1 MIEKIS
7 TLFNTVRYMTYRQW
21 KYRIYYTMRDKVGKR
36 KVKRFNKSFNPIRLP
51 LYYSNNVNNINSVEI
66 AERICSG
73 EIPTI
78 SDINVNY
85 NSDWDLKNEAYRLV
99 SFKLNSFWWLICLSD
114 AYKIT
119 CDKRYIDKGFE
130 YIAEW
135 NEKCGKF
142 ISGDKWNAYV
152 IAERIFNW
160 VCFLSEYANDS
171 LIVDYCEM
179 IYSQALALRD
189 SIEFQLGGNHL
200 LSEAKAMM
208 FAGAFVQDKKLYDF
222 GKKVLI
228 DEANEQF
235 YDDGGHYE
243 QSVSYHVEALQ
254 QYFETYALMEYNGD
268 IDKKRFISIMRKAY
282 SFLNGMI
289 GVNGKIPLFND
300 SAYDYPFYDAA
311 DFLATAGYIFKEPSP
326 NGCAGIYT
334 KRWEWLGKCT
344 NEIIWDN
351 KSCYKNTGFIHYRF
365 DIKGKKYS
373 FFMDC
378 GNNGPDY
385 NLGHTHADA
394 LSVLLYSEDKEILV
408 DSGVFT
414 YKQGAGRN
422 ECRSTK
428 AHNTVEIDG
437 KNSSEIWSAFRVAKR
452 GYSKIIKY
460 AEKNGLEVIASHD
473 GYARCLKMQI
483 FHIRRVCIKDNE
495 IIICDRI
502 KGKGRHKAIS
512 RFHISSKCN
521 ILQTDAKTCIIDNI
535 IIKSNQC
542 IKVSD
547 CYVAGMFGK
556 LEKTKC
562 IEIGFDK
569 NLKTKF
575 IITEKEI

>member
-1 MIEKIS
+1 MMPLTS
-7 TLFNTVRYMTYRQW
+7 LQQ
-21 KYRIYYTMRDKVGKR
+21 RDI
-36 KVKRFNKSFNPIRLP
+36 F
-51 LYYSNNVNNINSVEI
+51 
-66 AERICSG
+66 
-73 EIPTI
+73 
-78 SDINVNY
+78 
-85 NSDWDLKNEAYRLV
+85 LKNP
-99 SFKLNSFWWLICLSD
+99 
-114 AYKIT
+114 
-119 CDKRYIDKGFE
+119 
-130 YIAEW
+130 
-135 NEKCGKF
+135 
-142 ISGDKWNAYV
+142 
-152 IAERIFNW
+152 
-160 VCFLSEYANDS
+160 
-171 LIVDYCEM
+171 
-179 IYSQALALRD
+179 
-189 SIEFQLGGNHL
+189 L
-200 LSEAKAMM
+200 L
-208 FAGAFVQDKKLYDF
+208 
-222 GKKVLI
+222 
-228 DEANEQF
+228 
-235 YDDGGHYE
+235 
-243 QSVSYHVEALQ
+243 
-254 QYFETYALMEYNGD
+254 
-268 IDKKRFISIMRKAY
+268 
-282 SFLNGMI
+282 
-289 GVNGKIPLFND
+289 
-300 SAYDYPFYDAA
+300 
-311 DFLATAGYIFKEPSP
+311 
-326 NGCAGIYT
+326 
-334 KRWEWLGKCT
+334 
-344 NEIIWDN
+344 
-351 KSCYKNTGFIHYRF
+351 

-373 FFMDC
+373 FFMVC

-394 LSVLLYSEDKEILV
+394 LSVLLYSEDKDILV

-437 KNSSEIWSAFRVAKR
+437 KNSSEVWSAFRVAKR

-473 GYARCLKMQI
+473 GYARCLKMQV

-502 KGKGRHKAIS
+502 KGKGRHKATS